1 MWKTIRID
9 VSKCEVKSENLK
21 EEYKLLGGRALITQ
35 FLTDE
40 VDPTCDPLGA
50 QNKLLFVNGIYAGT
64 NVSTAHRLN
73 VGGKS
78 PLTGGIK
85 ESNTGGL
92 AATYMAGHGIKMIVI
107 DNIPS
112 GDDWKI
118 VHIDADGNIQ
128 LKPADGYIGL
138 NTYGIVEKG
147 LQEYGADSAV
157 FGIGRS
163 GEKLYNIAGIAFSE
177 YKTTHPC
184 RLAARGGLGALMGSK
199 KIKAVIIEKPNN
211 KFQPEIADESAFK
224 DAALAYNKSLAA
236 AAPTSPIGMFGS
248 YALAQATSQAAV
260 LPVKNFSGEFTRD
273 MENFSVEH
281 ITEKI
286 LSRGGSN
293 SVGCQPGCIIK
304 CSNTYNDEN
313 GKFLTAGFEYETI
326 GLCGSNID
334 ITNIDTIARIDRY
347 CDDFGIDTIETGA
360 AIGVCMDA
368 GYIEW
373 GNPDQVFKLLNELDE
388 GTEFGKLLGQGTEVI
403 GKHLGHN
410 RIPTVKGQAIA
421 AYEPRNLQA
430 TGITYATTAMGGD
443 HTCGPSLGITPGFVD
458 DTGTQFQPYVSKL
471 LQLLTNFVDNGL
483 CLFPVAILGLS
494 TAEHMAQMYSSMYGV
509 EFGTADLLEY
519 SMKQIS
525 MEKAWNARAGF
536 TNEDDRLPDFFYKE
550 ASPATGAKF
559 EIRPEVLDTI
569 LKFM

>member
-1 MWKTIRID
+1 MWKTIRVD
-9 VSKCEVKSENLK
+9 VNNSEVKTENLK
-21 EEYKLLGGRALITQ
+21 EEYRLLGGRSLITQ

-40 VDPTCDPLGA
+40 VNPMCDPLGA
-50 QNKLLFVNGIYAGT
+50 ENKLLFVNGVYAGT

-107 DNIPS
+107 DDIPK
-112 GDDWKI
+112 DDNWKI
-118 VHIDADGNIQ
+118 IHIDADGNIT
-128 LKPADGYIGL
+128 LKPADGYLGL

-147 LQEYGADSAV
+147 LNEYGNDVAV

-177 YKTTHPC
+177 YKTNHPC

-199 KIKAVIIEKPNN
+199 KIKAVIIEKPKN
-211 KFQPEIADESAFK
+211 KYQPELADEAAFK
-224 DAALAYNKSLAA
+224 EAAMAYNKKLAEL
-236 AAPTSPIGMFGS
+236 APASPIGMFGS
-248 YALAQATSQAAV
+248 YALAQATSETAV
-260 LPVKNFSGEFTRD
+260 LPVRNFSGEFVRD

-293 SVGCQPGCIIK
+293 SVACQPGCVIK
-304 CSNTYNDEN
+304 CSNTYNDKD

-326 GLCGSNID
+326 GLCGSNLD
-334 ITNIDTIARIDRY
+334 ITDMDTIAKIDRF
-347 CDDFGIDTIETGA
+347 CDDFGVDTISTGA
-360 AIGVCMDA
+360 ALGVCMDA
-368 GYIEW
+368 GHIEW
-373 GNPDQVFKLLNELDE
+373 GKAEDVFRLLNEMDE
-388 GTEFGKLLGQGTEVI
+388 GTEFGKLLGEGPDAV

-410 RIPTVKGQAIA
+410 RIPTVKKQSIA

-458 DTGTQFQPYVSKL
+458 DTGSQFQPYVSQL

-483 CLFPVAILGLS
+483 CLFPVAILGLE
-494 TAEHMAQMYSSMYGV
+494 TAEYMSKMYSAMYGV
-509 EFGTADLLEY
+509 KFDQADLMQY

-525 MEKAWNARAGF
+525 MEKEWNARAGF
-536 TNEDDRLPDFFYKE
+536 TNEDDRLPDFFYDE
-550 ASPATGAKF
+550 PSPATGARF
-559 EIRPEVLDTI
+559 EIKPEVLDTI
-569 LKFM
+569 LKFF